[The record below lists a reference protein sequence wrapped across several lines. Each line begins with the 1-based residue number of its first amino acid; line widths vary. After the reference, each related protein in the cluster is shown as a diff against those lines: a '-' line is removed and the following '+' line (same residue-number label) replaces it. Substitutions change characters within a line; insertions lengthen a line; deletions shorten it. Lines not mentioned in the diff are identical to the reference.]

1 MDARERAVRCA
12 ARYLGVRGEPR
23 GATRA
28 VLEAAYPMALEA
40 AQQKHLIRRT
50 PVCAAAGRLRIADA
64 LEIPSLDLCRLFDG
78 AKEGL
83 ALVITLGAAPDVLV
97 RRLMLTDPALG
108 AAVGAC
114 ASALVDEEIDRLLA
128 ARSGELAKEG
138 IRLSPRFSP
147 GYGDAPLS
155 CQGPLLRWLE
165 ARRIGVC
172 LTAGGLM
179 LPEKS
184 VTALVALLPK
194 EDGI

>member
-23 GATRA
+23 GAARA

-83 ALVITLGAAPDVLV
+83 ALVITLGAA
-97 RRLMLTDPALG
+97 
-108 AAVGAC
+108 VGAC

-155 CQGPLLRWLE
+155 CQEPLLRWLE